1 MSKFNVKSKNVRIRI
16 KKNQIPKFLRALPK
30 GFDVTIYPVD
40 KKNKK
45 QYYDENIRNITFAVT
60 DRFPDPKF
68 RRHGEDIDEF
78 LANIHKIDPRIKL
91 LNDKVKPNEQNN
103 LLTEPWIK
111 IETLLDKPGMHDANM
126 EKYTSKA
133 KDVREIPVRAS
144 EINKLHKHYDKIKS
158 EFIKTHFKREDVK
171 DTEER
176 DPNTGEK
183 LYLVRQGEI

>member
-1 MSKFNVKSKNVRIRI
+1 MGKYNVQSKNVKIRI
-16 KKNQIPKFLRALPK
+16 KKNQIPKFLAALPK

-45 QYYDENIRNITFAVT
+45 QYYADDIRNVTFSVT

-68 RRHGEDIDEF
+68 RHYGEDIDKF
-78 LANIHKIDPRIKL
+78 LSNIHKIDPRIKL
-91 LNDKVKPNEQNN
+91 LNDKVKPNDEQK
-103 LLTEPWIK
+103 LMTEPWIK
-111 IETLLDKPGMHDANM
+111 IETLLDKPGMHNSDM

-133 KDVREIPVRAS
+133 KDVREVQIRAS
-144 EINKLHKHYDKIKS
+144 EINKLHKHYDKMKS
-158 EFIKTHFKREDVK
+158 EFIKTHFKKEDVK

-183 LYLVRQGEI
+183 LYTVRQGEI